1 MKKAA
6 IFTTSLLSLALVL
19 GACSSN
25 ESKGTDNGGKT
36 TTSEKAKPV
45 SKKSSSSSKENKEV
59 TNGQLL
65 KVGQWMNDDT
75 QGKMELTKVQPI
87 NQTVSVDK
95 YSIILKDFKM
105 FKVTPSNAD
114 QKKLVGDIFGIAEGL
129 PSPYYEIQIQYTIK
143 NDSDQ
148 EVQFN
153 GIKSIVTS
161 NGKQLSGNG
170 GLSDQGVGQSV
181 AANAESTTTAAQGI
195 IDASQKDNLTKLT
208 LNFDSFCTTSDFSDL
223 GTISPFELQ
232 IK

>member
-6 IFTTSLLSLALVL
+6 IFTASLLSLALIL
-19 GACSSN
+19 GACSN

-36 TTSEKAKPV
+36 TTSEKAKPA

-65 KVGQWMNDDT
+65 KVGQWMKDDT

-114 QKKLVGDIFGIAEGL
+114 QKKLVGDVFGVAEGL

-143 NDSDQ
+143 NASDQ

-161 NGKQLSGNG
+161 DGKQLSGNG
-170 GLSDQGVGQSV
+170 GLSDQGVGESV
-181 AANAESTTTAAQGI
+181 AANAESSTTAVQGI
-195 IDASQKDNLTKLT
+195 IDASQKDSLNKLT
-208 LNFDSFCTTSDFSDL
+208 LNFDSFCTTSDFSEL